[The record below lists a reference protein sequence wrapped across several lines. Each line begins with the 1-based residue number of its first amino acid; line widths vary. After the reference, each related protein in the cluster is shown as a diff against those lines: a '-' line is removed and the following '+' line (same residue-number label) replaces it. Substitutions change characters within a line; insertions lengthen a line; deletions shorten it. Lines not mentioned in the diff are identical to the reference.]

1 MMAVP
6 TLLLTLATL
15 LCASAAPA
23 REVLFAASPSESI
36 DARSGAG
43 LVSPWSGADPQANAV
58 TAYLSKDPA
67 PWTFPLPTESVES
80 DACQQLMGSD
90 LIAYI
95 NCINADDGQVTKIK
109 LPSEEIDLSNGL
121 GADNVRSRR
130 RTRRARRRRPN
141 ARPPPRPSPPRPLAA
156 AAART
161 PSSLREHIA
170 SLHFARR
177 RSTCTSA
184 SGRPTRP
191 TAERSAPPKCASNST
206 SPSAARAEDG
216 TPSPWTRTRTGAA
229 SG

>member
-1 MMAVP
+1 MAVL

-23 REVLFAASPSESI
+23 REVLFASSPSESI
-36 DARSGAG
+36 DARTSYSSGAG

-80 DACQQLMGSD
+80 DACQQLMRSD
-90 LIAYI
+90 MIAYI
-95 NCINADDGQVTKIK
+95 NLCDGDDGQVTKIK
-109 LPSEEIDLSNGL
+109 MPSEEIDLSTDL
-121 GADNVRSRR
+121 ADDVRSRR

-161 PSSLREHIA
+161 PPL
-170 SLHFARR
+170 
-177 RSTCTSA
+177 
-184 SGRPTRP
+184 
-191 TAERSAPPKCASNST
+191 PP
-206 SPSAARAEDG
+206 
-216 TPSPWTRTRTGAA
+216 
-229 SG
+229 

>member
-1 MMAVP
+1 MVLAGTEQTASSALGGSVRRCLLMMAVP

-23 REVLFAASPSESI
+23 REVLFASYPSESI
-36 DARSGAG
+36 DTRSGAG

-80 DACQQLMGSD
+80 DACQQLMRSD
-90 LIAYI
+90 MIAYI
-95 NCINADDGQVTKIK
+95 NLCDGDDGQVTKIK
-109 LPSEEIDLSNGL
+109 MPSEEIDLSTDL
-121 GADNVRSRR
+121 ADDVRSRR

-161 PSSLREHIA
+161 PL
-170 SLHFARR
+170 
-177 RSTCTSA
+177 
-184 SGRPTRP
+184 
-191 TAERSAPPKCASNST
+191 PP
-206 SPSAARAEDG
+206 
-216 TPSPWTRTRTGAA
+216 
-229 SG
+229 

>member
-1 MMAVP
+1 MAVL

-23 REVLFAASPSESI
+23 REVLFASSPSESI
-36 DARSGAG
+36 DARTSYSSGAG

-58 TAYLSKDPA
+58 TAYLSKDPK
-67 PWTFPLPTESVES
+67 PWTFPLPTVTVNML
-80 DACQQLMGSD
+80 QQCM
-90 LIAYI
+90 
-95 NCINADDGQVTKIK
+95 DDGGGISECIGHSGSYTTKIE
-109 LPSEEIDLSNGL
+109 LPSEEIDLSNDL
-121 GADNVRSRR
+121 GADNVDNVRSRR

-161 PSSLREHIA
+161 PPCLREHIA

-184 SGRPTRP
+184 PTRP
-191 TAERSAPPKCASNST
+191 TR
-206 SPSAARAEDG
+206 
-216 TPSPWTRTRTGAA
+216 
-229 SG
+229 

>member
-1 MMAVP
+1 MQNLLPPRPLTMAVP

-58 TAYLSKDPA
+58 TAYLSKYPT

-95 NCINADDGQVTKIK
+95 NCINGDDGKVTKIK

-121 GADNVRSRR
+121 GADNVRYRR

-141 ARPPPRPSPPRPLAA
+141 ARPPPRPSAPRPLAA

-161 PSSLREHIA
+161 PL
-170 SLHFARR
+170 
-177 RSTCTSA
+177 
-184 SGRPTRP
+184 
-191 TAERSAPPKCASNST
+191 PP
-206 SPSAARAEDG
+206 
-216 TPSPWTRTRTGAA
+216 
-229 SG
+229 